1 MTTQYAVETTRFGVV
16 EFSEEDVVT
25 FANGI
30 LGFPDA
36 RRYLVIHHKEDS
48 PFRWLQNVE
57 YGDLAFLVA
66 DPAHYV
72 PGYAPEL
79 PDQIAEELNLSEESP
94 RLVYTM
100 VTIPKGKPDGM
111 TLNLAGPLLIN
122 LESRQARQVVLEDQ
136 RYPIRYK
143 VFAQGDGGNQAA

>member
-72 PGYAPEL
+72 PTYAPEL

-143 VFAQGDGGNQAA
+143 VFAQGDDGNQAA

>member
-25 FANGI
+25 FADGI

-36 RRYLVIHHKEDS
+36 RRFLVIHHKEDS